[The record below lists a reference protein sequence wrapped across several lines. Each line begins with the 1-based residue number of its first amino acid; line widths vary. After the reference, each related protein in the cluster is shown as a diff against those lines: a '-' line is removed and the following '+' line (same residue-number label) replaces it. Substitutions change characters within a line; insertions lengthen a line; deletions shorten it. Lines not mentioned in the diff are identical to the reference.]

1 VQNSL
6 ERKNAE
12 TSVQRRVGKAGNRPP
27 RLMLWATWALW
38 VVVGFSFVAGTAA
51 MVLGGTLTDLGSGA
65 GGLWGLPAL
74 LTTLVAIGLGIPA
87 GVTLARRLRPHQD
100 WFRAAAVVAGGAFIV
115 AFGYFQV
122 AHTIDPCVNGWW
134 GPGSRIGSQP
144 LCERFGNE
152 LNWNTRFHLFA
163 HATPALALLAGYA
176 WAIRRWVPVQPG
188 QKT

>member
-122 AHTIDPCVNGWW
+122 AHTIDPLRARHTSSRSSRWLCLGDSQV
-134 GPGSRIGSQP
+134 GPCP
-144 LCERFGNE
+144 
-152 LNWNTRFHLFA
+152 TRTENLTH
-163 HATPALALLAGYA
+163 
-176 WAIRRWVPVQPG
+176 R
-188 QKT
+188 